1 MPKGYMI
8 FVEGGHTPVVVH
20 EDYEAAVKVA
30 YAHAFGSRGK
40 EVLLLKIQKRLVMP
54 EKAVREEEVGEL
66 PVHVPPK
73 DEAVP
78 KRRLGLKD
86 LVFKERPKGGTANA

>member
-1 MPKGYMI
+1 MI

-20 EDYEAAVKVA
+20 EDYAAAVKVA
-30 YAHAFGSRGK
+30 YTHAFGARGK

-54 EKAVREEEVGEL
+54 EKAAREEEADEL

-73 DEAVP
+73 DGRKPAR
-78 KRRLGLKD
+78 KLGLKD
-86 LVFKERPKGGTANA
+86 LVLKEQLKGETENA